1 MDMMRPNIELEIE
14 ELVLHGFGAID
25 RETLGLVVQ
34 QELVRL
40 LADGGVP
47 GGLGQ
52 GGEVSR
58 LDGGT
63 FNVAVGAKAEVVGTQ
78 IAQSIYGG
86 LGS

>member
-1 MDMMRPNIELEIE
+1 
-14 ELVLHGFGAID
+14 
-25 RETLGLVVQ
+25 
-34 QELVRL
+34 
-40 LADGGVP
+40 
-47 GGLGQ
+47 LGQ

-58 LDGGT
+58 LGGT